1 MRIRPAPDDALERV
15 AIRLNLV
22 PLPAAYVLYGMTA
35 GRVLGTAQRLGMFTQ
50 LLKGPATAGRLA
62 EELSLQVAGTRLLCE
77 SLAGLGIL
85 EQDGHTFALAKRA
98 RKWLDPASDTYIG
111 TWLEHTATYWEWYGD
126 LERIVRD
133 GGSFEIHREPAE
145 DEEYWRVY
153 ITGQYEIARLSA
165 AEVAKAI
172 RLSQKPTAL
181 LDVAGAHGWFSAE
194 LCRRHETLKATV
206 VDLPGSARVGREIIA
221 KAGMSDRV
229 EHREGDMFEADLGGP
244 YDGALVFDIIHHL
257 SGEQIVTLFRRVRER
272 IKPGGTLAVLDMFR
286 VDAKR
291 QRASAAALGLL
302 FHLTSGAD
310 LHTPSE
316 LTGYMREA
324 GFSAPKRTKIRRIPD
339 QDLYQAQAEVRPLVP
354 RRAAERSRAP
364 CTRLNSGSGTMP
376 KTNVAAPAMIATRT
390 TSGWGLVA
398 AGEACGQRPA
408 AGRRAAARARGE
420 SRRRAPGPGSTARAP
435 WRGR

>member
-1 MRIRPAPDDALERV
+1 MRIKPGPDDALERI
-15 AIRLNLV
+15 AIRMNLV

-35 GRVLGTAQRLGMFTQ
+35 GRVVGTAQKVGIFGK
-50 LLKGPATAGRLA
+50 LLNGPATAGRLA
-62 EELSLQVAGTRLLCE
+62 EELDLQVAGTRLVCE
-77 SLAGLGIL
+77 SLAGLEIL
-85 EQDGHTFALAKRA
+85 EQDGHTFSMAKRS

-111 TWLEHTATYWEWYGD
+111 TWVEHTVSYWEWYGD
-126 LERIVRD
+126 LERIVRE

-145 DEEYWRVY
+145 DQEYWRVY

-172 RLSQKPTAL
+172 NLTPNPTAV

-221 KAGMSDRV
+221 RAGMGDRV

-257 SGEQIVTLFRRVRER
+257 SSEQIVTLLGRVRESM
-272 IKPGGTLAVLDMFR
+272 KPGGTLAVLDMFR

-291 QRASAAALGLL
+291 QRGSAAALGLL

-310 LHTPSE
+310 LHSPSE
-316 LTGYMREA
+316 LTEYVRAA
-324 GFSAPKRTKIRRIPD
+324 GFSAPKRKRIRRIPD
-339 QDLYQAQAEVRPLVP
+339 QDLYQAQAV
-354 RRAAERSRAP
+354 
-364 CTRLNSGSGTMP
+364 
-376 KTNVAAPAMIATRT
+376 
-390 TSGWGLVA
+390 
-398 AGEACGQRPA
+398 
-408 AGRRAAARARGE
+408 
-420 SRRRAPGPGSTARAP
+420 
-435 WRGR
+435 